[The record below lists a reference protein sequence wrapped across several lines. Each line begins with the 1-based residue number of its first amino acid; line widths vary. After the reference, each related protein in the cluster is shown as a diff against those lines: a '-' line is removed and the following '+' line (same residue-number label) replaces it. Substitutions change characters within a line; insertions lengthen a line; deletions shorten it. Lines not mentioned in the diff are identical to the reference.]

1 MALITLKIISG
12 INLYTSRSDITVFYR
27 EMNTLFESAWKM
39 SLRGIINISIEEKRQ
54 YLKKK
59 FFLACSLWI
68 IQAVK

>member
-59 FFLACSLWI
+59 FS
-68 IQAVK
+68 